1 MRRPY
6 NGRQRQSNDARASS
20 FCFPENREPGPPGPR
35 RQKQHLDRA
44 PERECR
50 PMLFCSAPSRGLWER
65 PWFGASFSFRSK
77 HKAALHAYSSF
88 LSRTEIVP
96 AHIFIQGRL
105 VARNVDGRCV
115 MRRLFVRT
123 VFSLCMSILAS
134 IHAYGASICWGPVYD
149 PASNTDL
156 YVVSKG
162 TWAQTETEATQLG
175 GNLTTIHSAAE
186 NSFIVSNVLQDFT
199 GVGGP
204 NLYDAP
210 LWIGLYD
217 PTGIAGGADGG
228 SGASSQHAAN
238 FVWVDGSTDCISQ
251 LGGA

>member
-1 MRRPY
+1 
-6 NGRQRQSNDARASS
+6 
-20 FCFPENREPGPPGPR
+20 
-35 RQKQHLDRA
+35 
-44 PERECR
+44 
-50 PMLFCSAPSRGLWER
+50 
-65 PWFGASFSFRSK
+65 
-77 HKAALHAYSSF
+77 
-88 LSRTEIVP
+88 
-96 AHIFIQGRL
+96 
-105 VARNVDGRCV
+105 

-123 VFSLCMSILAS
+123 AFGLCMSILAS

-175 GNLTTIHSAAE
+175 GNLTTIHSATE

-238 FVWVDGSTDCISQ
+238 FVWVDGSTAVYRNWAGLDPNNN
-251 LGGA
+251 GGVEFYGTINWSAAGGYGTFGDWTDNPLAGVQGWSPAADGPYYGLVAVPTPEPSAIVLFGIAAASLLAYGWRRLRTA